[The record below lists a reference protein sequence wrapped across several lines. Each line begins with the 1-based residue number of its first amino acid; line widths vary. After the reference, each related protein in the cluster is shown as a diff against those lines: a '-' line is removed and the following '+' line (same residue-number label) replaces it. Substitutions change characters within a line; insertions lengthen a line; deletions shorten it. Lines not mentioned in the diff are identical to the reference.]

1 MDFDVMP
8 GAVALADINND
19 GIADLGVSSKTGNK
33 ESVRIFLGNRRRRF
47 DLVSGPPL
55 AVGVSAEGRDYKPV
69 LRFADLNGDGNL
81 DLISANGRRNSI
93 EIFLGHGNGH
103 FSPGSIC
110 ETGTRSM
117 DLFSFAL
124 ADLDGDGHLDL
135 VTSTPGQPPD
145 AAPGR
150 VETWRGDGKG
160 RFSVAPIQKLPAAP
174 DPHVTVT
181 VDVNGDGRPDIVLSH
196 GHAHTLSSLVNNGNG
211 AFTSQHG
218 PPIDVG
224 WPVSEL
230 VAADVNA
237 DKKVDLVTTT
247 VDSKAPFASKVVVLL
262 GDGHGG
268 FTPAPGS
275 PFAVGAAAYPLALG
289 DLNEDGKLDIAASSF
304 GNAAVTLL
312 LGR

>member
-1 MDFDVMP
+1 MP
-8 GAVALADINND
+8 GAVALGDVNND

-33 ESVRIFLGNRRRRF
+33 ENVRIFLGNRKGRF

-81 DLISANGRRNSI
+81 DLISANGWRNSI
-93 EIFLGHGNGH
+93 EIFLGNGNGH

-110 ETGTRSM
+110 ETGARSM
-117 DLFSFAL
+117 DLFSFTL
-124 ADLDGDGHLDL
+124 GDLDGDGHLDL

-145 AAPGR
+145 AAPSR
-150 VETWRGDGKG
+150 VETRRGDGKG
-160 RFSVAPIQKLPAAP
+160 RFAVAPSQKLLTAP
-174 DPHVTVT
+174 DAHVTVT
-181 VDVNGDGRPDIVLSH
+181 VDVNGDGHPDIVLSH
-196 GHAHTLSSLVNNGNG
+196 GNTHSLSILLNDGNG
-211 AFTSQHG
+211 AFANQHG

-224 WPVSEL
+224 WPVSDL
-230 VAADVNA
+230 VAVDVNA

-247 VDSKAPFASKVVVLL
+247 VDSKAPFASKVVVIL
-262 GDGHGG
+262 GDGHGE

-275 PFAVGAAAYPLALG
+275 PFPVGAAAYRLAVG
-289 DLNEDGKLDIAASSF
+289 DVNEDGKLDIAASSF
-304 GNAAVTLL
+304 GSAAVTLL